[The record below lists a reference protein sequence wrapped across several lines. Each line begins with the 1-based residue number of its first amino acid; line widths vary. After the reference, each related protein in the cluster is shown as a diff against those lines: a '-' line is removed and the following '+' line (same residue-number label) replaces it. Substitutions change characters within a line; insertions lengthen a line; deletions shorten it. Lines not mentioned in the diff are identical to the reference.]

1 MGRRNLHWKRIFAEQ
16 ATVSSHGTLVVA
28 HSFAGHISEL
38 DLTAY
43 ALSQTILVCL
53 AYGLLL
59 GMSSATETLCGQAF
73 GANQYHMMG
82 IYLQRSWIVDAVVAT
97 ILTCLFIF
105 ETPLFELLGQEEE
118 VAIAAG
124 NFSLWFIPILYFYVF
139 TLTIQM
145 YLQAQL
151 KNMIVGWLSASSF
164 VLPVLLSWIFV
175 IKLNLGVPGAL
186 GAMIISTWSM
196 VIGELVY
203 IFGGWCPKTWRGFT
217 TAAFTDI
224 PPVVKLSISSGFMLC
239 LELWYYAIV
248 LLLAGYLKNT
258 LVAISAFSICINI
271 YAWELMLALGF
282 LDAACVRVSN
292 ELWRENAAAVNFF
305 VNVILS
311 TSTLIGAFFW
321 ILCLVFGHDIAYL
334 FTSNDELAET
344 VSSLS
349 ILLAFSILLNSVQ
362 LVLIGKSVGAG
373 WQSLVA
379 FVNLGCYYVIGVPFG
394 ALLAYVADL
403 SGMWIGML
411 CGVGMQTLALTYIT
425 WRTN

>member
-1 MGRRNLHWKRIFAEQ
+1 
-16 ATVSSHGTLVVA
+16 
-28 HSFAGHISEL
+28 
-38 DLTAY
+38 
-43 ALSQTILVCL
+43 
-53 AYGLLL
+53 
-59 GMSSATETLCGQAF
+59 MSSATETLCGQAF

-224 PPVVKLSISSGFMLC
+224 PPVLGVMVLC
-239 LELWYYAIV
+239 Y
-248 LLLAGYLKNT
+248 
-258 LVAISAFSICINI
+258 C
-271 YAWELMLALGF
+271 
-282 LDAACVRVSN
+282 
-292 ELWRENAAAVNFF
+292 
-305 VNVILS
+305 
-311 TSTLIGAFFW
+311 TLIGWISEKYIGCNICLLYLHQYLCMGVDVSPWLPRCSMVWLLLTEYLAFF
-321 ILCLVFGHDIAYL
+321 L
-334 FTSNDELAET
+334 
-344 VSSLS
+344 SS
-349 ILLAFSILLNSVQ
+349 
-362 LVLIGKSVGAG
+362 GG
-373 WQSLVA
+373 
-379 FVNLGCYYVIGVPFG
+379 
-394 ALLAYVADL
+394 
-403 SGMWIGML
+403 
-411 CGVGMQTLALTYIT
+411 IT
-425 WRTN
+425 FLPLR

>member
-1 MGRRNLHWKRIFAEQ
+1 MHFDTSLTSKIYCHKQLTLHAYPHITF
-16 ATVSSHGTLVVA
+16 
-28 HSFAGHISEL
+28 SF
-38 DLTAY
+38 
-43 ALSQTILVCL
+43 
-53 AYGLLL
+53 LLQL

-151 KNMIVGWLSASSF
+151 KNMIVGWLSASAF

-175 IKLNLGVPGAL
+175 VKPNLGVPEAL

-224 PPVVKLSISSGFMLC
+224 PPVVKLSISSGFML
-239 LELWYYAIV
+239 W
-248 LLLAGYLKNT
+248 
-258 LVAISAFSICINI
+258 
-271 YAWELMLALGF
+271 
-282 LDAACVRVSN
+282 
-292 ELWRENAAAVNFF
+292 
-305 VNVILS
+305 
-311 TSTLIGAFFW
+311 
-321 ILCLVFGHDIAYL
+321 
-334 FTSNDELAET
+334 
-344 VSSLS
+344 
-349 ILLAFSILLNSVQ
+349 
-362 LVLIGKSVGAG
+362 
-373 WQSLVA
+373 
-379 FVNLGCYYVIGVPFG
+379 
-394 ALLAYVADL
+394 
-403 SGMWIGML
+403 
-411 CGVGMQTLALTYIT
+411 
-425 WRTN
+425 

>member
-1 MGRRNLHWKRIFAEQ
+1 
-16 ATVSSHGTLVVA
+16 
-28 HSFAGHISEL
+28 
-38 DLTAY
+38 
-43 ALSQTILVCL
+43 
-53 AYGLLL
+53 
-59 GMSSATETLCGQAF
+59 MSSATETLCGQAF

-362 LVLIGKSVGAG
+362 LMHTHFDKEGPYIELVTMPNNPDGQLQDPVVNRNDGKLIHDLASPITAQADYDIKVL
-373 WQSLVA
+373 
-379 FVNLGCYYVIGVPFG
+379 FDNCF
-394 ALLAYVADL
+394 
-403 SGMWIGML
+403 
-411 CGVGMQTLALTYIT
+411 
-425 WRTN
+425 